1 MQIRRSGLAAAA
13 AKMQLTDAP
22 EGESSLQ
29 SRLNEAERRAQDAEA
44 SAQNARAALARTL
57 LEAAQV
63 EAVVTARVKA
73 QSEAELSA
81 LRSQLDAVKAA
92 APQHP
97 DAVDDSAAC
106 ETAKAGSEKVAKP
119 ADAPPPAALNPTAR
133 PAAESNTDTRD
144 DAPAALTAIADPAER
159 LLPPDVPDAADI
171 DAARSGVLRF
181 LPPAPLAFLSVT
193 AVVAVISYLVASSY
207 MYDRA
212 DHLSAAVNAVSAIVG
227 FAADDDRLVQG
238 AATDSK
244 AIADAAETL
253 DAERLR
259 LQSLSKKIAAMRAFV
274 AEHIGGTP
282 AAQPQLA
289 DRTVSADRTA
299 PLKSRA
305 APVQDAGWLLY
316 MPVEREALV
325 SYLAGRS
332 WPGIQLAAQE
342 KAPPR
347 REN

>member
-1 MQIRRSGLAAAA
+1 MQKRRSGLAAAA
-13 AKMQLTDAP
+13 AKMQLTDTP

-73 QSEAELSA
+73 QSEAELSD

-92 APQHP
+92 APHRP
-97 DAVDDSAAC
+97 DAVDDSTAC

-119 ADAPPPAALNPTAR
+119 ADAPPPAALNPAAR
-133 PAAESNTDTRD
+133 PAAEADTEAHD
-144 DAPAALTAIADPAER
+144 DTPAALTAIADPTER
-159 LLPPDVPDAADI
+159 LIPPDVPDAAAI
-171 DAARSGVLRF
+171 DAAQSRLLRL
-181 LPPAPLAFLSVT
+181 LPPARLAFLSVT

-212 DHLSAAVNAVSAIVG
+212 DHLSVAMNAVSGIVG

-274 AEHIGGTP
+274 AEQNGGKL
-282 AAQPQLA
+282 AAKQQLA
-289 DRTVSADRTA
+289 DRKVSADRKAPTA
-299 PLKSRA
+299 SVP
-305 APVQDAGWLLY
+305 DAGWLLF